1 MLSRLA
7 GVARR
12 SPLLAPPFPSS
23 FAAPR
28 LAARNLSSIAPG
40 VRTRTHRR
48 GRALLSSSPL
58 SLSLGSLSS
67 ISLATSAGAPRAG
80 GLLFSLAG
88 LRAGPLRQVRWTR
101 TSASR
106 LSSSASAS
114 SGTALVFSPTFATAL
129 RAGPTAG
136 QKKAVGIWL
145 AGTTAMVF
153 GMVTLGGL
161 TRLTRSGLSM
171 VDWRPEG
178 RKLPSTDEEWAV
190 EFEKYKA
197 FPEYVWRRGGWG
209 LCARARVCVCVWA
222 CVWGRVW
229 PVACVVEVRTG
240 CDSCRCAWVV

>member
-7 GVARR
+7 GAARR
-12 SPLLAPPFPSS
+12 GPLLAPPFASPSS

-80 GLLFSLAG
+80 GLLFGLAG

-106 LSSSASAS
+106 LSSSSS
-114 SGTALVFSPTFATAL
+114 TSGTALVFSPTFTTAL

-197 FPEYVWRRGGWG
+197 FPEYV
-209 LCARARVCVCVWA
+209 
-222 CVWGRVW
+222 
-229 PVACVVEVRTG
+229 
-240 CDSCRCAWVV
+240 